1 MRRALAI
8 RDLIGLT
15 KSLYE
20 GNKSELVIH
29 IKSEHDLRI
38 KCEFR
43 DDLFN
48 TIKLGFISMVNENLP
63 VFGIQ
68 KAKNLVDFCTTEKDV
83 SRNISRVP
91 LKLARILS
99 EDIKIDKKEAEKKYA
114 VSPKNEG
121 MTFFDEEI
129 MQGRTNSIRR
139 QQKLTAELLSSQD
152 NKQTDRASMEL
163 ILDKE
168 EFD

>member
-1 MRRALAI
+1 VTNKRVYNYKGKKMRRALSI

-15 KSLYE
+15 KSLHE
-20 GNKSELVIH
+20 ANQSELVIH
-29 IKSEHDLRI
+29 IKGEHDLRI

-48 TIKLGFISMVNENLP
+48 TIKLAYISEINDNLP
-63 VFGIQ
+63 VYGIQ

-99 EDIKIDKKEAEKKYA
+99 EDIKMDKKEAEKKFA

-121 MTFFDEEI
+121 MTFFDDET
-129 MQGRTNSIRR
+129 MQGRTDSIRNS
-139 QQKLTAELLSSQD
+139 QKVTDELLSS
-152 NKQTDRASMEL
+152 
-163 ILDKE
+163 
-168 EFD
+168 